1 MHIQYL
7 QKFNVKNLLIIG
19 GTRGIGL
26 EIARQNENK
35 FNLFLAARNQSTA
48 IPSSANFYELDVA
61 SGDINDFPA
70 LPEQIHGLVYCPGT
84 INLKP
89 FQNLKTADYQRD
101 FEINLL
107 GAVRIIQALLP
118 RIKVANSSS
127 IVLFSSVAASIGMPF
142 HCSVTVAKRAIEG
155 LTISLAAEL
164 ASSNVRVNAIA
175 PSLTNTEL
183 ASAFTNTPEKLAQIQ
198 KRHPIQRIGKPSEVA
213 SLASFLLSD
222 EASWITGQILSVDG
236 GLSKLKL

>member
-1 MHIQYL
+1 
-7 QKFNVKNLLIIG
+7 VKNLVIIG

-26 EIARQNENK
+26 EIARGSKNK
-35 FNLFLAARNQSTA
+35 FNLFLAARNQIA
-48 IPSSANFYELDVA
+48 ELPFEA
-61 SGDINDFPA
+61 SFFSFDATSDSLDCFA
-70 LPEQIHGLVYCPGT
+70 TLPEKIHGLVYCPGT

-89 FQNLKTADYQRD
+89 FQNLKAEDYQRD
-101 FEINLL
+101 FEVNVL
-107 GAVRIIQALLP
+107 GAVRVIQALLP
-118 RIKVANSSS
+118 RIKVAGSSS

-142 HCSVTVAKRAIEG
+142 HCSVTVAKRAVEG

-164 ASSNVRVNAIA
+164 ASSGIRVNAIA
-175 PSLTNTEL
+175 PSLTNTTL
-183 ASAFTNTPEKLAQIQ
+183 ASAFTNSPEKLAQIE
-198 KRHPIQRIGKPSEVA
+198 KRHPIQRIGTPSEVA